1 MTRPLPVVLVAC
13 FAGFVTALD
22 NSILMVALPTIG
34 RDLGMGTTGLQWVVV
49 SYMLVFASL
58 MVAAGALGDRY
69 GVRRVLLVGLIGF
82 AVASLG
88 CGTAGSGVSLALW
101 RAAQGAAAAAVV
113 PTGLAVLRT
122 HLDAAHRRTGIV
134 AWTAALAVAL
144 AVGPA
149 LGGLLS
155 EAAHWR
161 WIFLGN
167 VPGCVAAAVV
177 ARAFLAPQRPRP
189 TPLPWRSA
197 LALTAAVFVVTATV
211 LGAQPL
217 AAMIALSGATCLL
230 FLNAERAAPLF
241 PRALRRDRAF
251 VGGTTAQALWG
262 LAISG
267 VLFVLPLHLQ
277 HAEGFTPMATGLF
290 FVPAALAVIAG
301 APAAPPL
308 VARLGPW
315 RTAAAGLAAVIAGLV
330 AMVAAG
336 PPLLLACLVV
346 VGFGSALTT
355 PLTTA
360 ALDAADERVAGVA
373 SASITASRELAG
385 AFGVALIGLA
395 HTGGGPVPALLLAAG
410 VAAVALTSALVVDA
424 ARTRVRP

>member
-34 RDLGMGTTGLQWVVV
+34 QDLGLTTTGLQWVVV
-49 SYMLVFASL
+49 SYMLVFAGL
-58 MVAAGALGDRY
+58 MIAAGALGDRY
-69 GVRRVLLVGLIGF
+69 GVRRVLLVGLVGF
-82 AVASLG
+82 GIASLG

-122 HLDAAHRRTGIV
+122 HLDAAHRRVGIV
-134 AWTAALAVAL
+134 AWTAALAAAL

-167 VPGCVAAAVV
+167 VPGCVAAAVI
-177 ARAFLAPQRPRP
+177 ARACLAPGTFRP
-189 TPLPWRSA
+189 TPVPVRST

-211 LGAQPL
+211 LGAGPFPV
-217 AAMIALSGATCLL
+217 MIALSGAACLVVVH
-230 FLNAERAAPLF
+230 AERTRSLF
-241 PRALRRDRAF
+241 PRVGPFL
-251 VGGTTAQALWG
+251 GGTAAQALWG
-262 LAISG
+262 LAVSG

-277 HAEGFTPMATGLF
+277 PDLTPLDTGLL

-315 RTAAAGLAAVIAGLV
+315 RTAAVGLAAVLVGLV
-330 AMVAAG
+330 VMVFADLA
-336 PPLLLACLVV
+336 LLVACLVV

-360 ALDAADERVAGVA
+360 ALEAVDERLAGVA

-385 AFGVALIGLA
+385 AFGVAVAGSA
-395 HTGGGPVPALLLAAG
+395 YRGGGLVPALLLAAG
-410 VAAVALTSALVVDA
+410 VVAVALASTLVVDA
-424 ARTRVRP
+424 ARTRVRS

>member
-34 RDLGMGTTGLQWVVV
+34 RDLGLTTTGLQWVVV
-49 SYMLVFASL
+49 AYMLVFASL
-58 MVAAGALGDRY
+58 MVAAGAVGDRY
-69 GVRRVLLVGLIGF
+69 GVRRVLLVGLLGF
-82 AVASLG
+82 GIASLG

-122 HLDAAHRRTGIV
+122 HLDAAHRRVGIV
-134 AWTAALAVAL
+134 AWTGALAVAL

-167 VPGCVAAAVV
+167 VPGCVAAAVI
-177 ARAFLAPQRPRP
+177 ARACLSPERPRP
-189 TPLPWRSA
+189 TPLPVRST

-211 LGAQPL
+211 LGAGPL
-217 AAMIALSGATCLL
+217 PAMVALSGAVCLL
-230 FLNAERAAPLF
+230 VVHVERTAAHPLF
-241 PRALRRDRAF
+241 PRALAVRAF
-251 VGGTTAQALWG
+251 LGGTAAQALWG
-262 LAISG
+262 LAVSG

-277 HAEGFTPMATGLF
+277 PDLTPLDTGLL

-301 APAAPPL
+301 APAAPLL
-308 VARLGPW
+308 VARVGPW
-315 RTAAAGLAAVIAGLV
+315 RTAAVGLAAVGAG
-330 AMVAAG
+330 MVVMVFADL
-336 PPLLLACLVV
+336 PLLVACLVV

-360 ALDAADERVAGVA
+360 ALEAVEERLAGVA

-385 AFGVALIGLA
+385 ALGVTLIGLA
-395 HTGGGPVPALLLAAG
+395 YTGGLVPALLVAAG
-410 VAAVALTSALVVDA
+410 VVAVALASTLVVDA
-424 ARTRVRP
+424 PRTRVRP

>member
-34 RDLGMGTTGLQWVVV
+34 RDLGLGTTGLQWVVV
-49 SYMLVFASL
+49 AYMLVFASL
-58 MVAAGALGDRY
+58 MVAAGAVGDRY
-69 GVRRVLLVGLIGF
+69 GVRRVLFAGLVGF
-82 AVASLG
+82 AIASLG

-122 HLDAAHRRTGIV
+122 HLDAAHRRVGIV

-167 VPGCVAAAVV
+167 VPGCVAAAVIAWV
-177 ARAFLAPQRPRP
+177 CLAPEKPRP
-189 TPLPWRSA
+189 TPLPVRST
-197 LALTAAVFVVTATV
+197 LALTVAVFVVTATV
-211 LGAQPL
+211 LGTGPL
-217 AAMIALSGATCLL
+217 PAMIALSGAACLL
-230 FLNAERAAPLF
+230 VVNAERTAAHPLF
-241 PRALRRDRAF
+241 PKVLAGKAF
-251 VGGTTAQALWG
+251 LGGTAAQALWG
-262 LAISG
+262 LAVSG

-277 HAEGFTPMATGLF
+277 PDLTPLDTGLL

-301 APAAPPL
+301 APVAPLL
-308 VARLGPW
+308 VARVGPW
-315 RTAAAGLAAVIAGLV
+315 RTAATGLAAVAAGLV
-330 AMVAAG
+330 VMVPAD
-336 PPLLLACLVV
+336 PPLLVACLVV

-360 ALDAADERVAGVA
+360 ALEAVDERLAGVA
-373 SASITASRELAG
+373 SASITSSRELAG
-385 AFGVALIGLA
+385 AFGVTLIGLA
-395 HTGGGPVPALLLAAG
+395 HTGGGLVPALLVAAG
-410 VAAVALTSALVVDA
+410 VVAVALASTLVVDA